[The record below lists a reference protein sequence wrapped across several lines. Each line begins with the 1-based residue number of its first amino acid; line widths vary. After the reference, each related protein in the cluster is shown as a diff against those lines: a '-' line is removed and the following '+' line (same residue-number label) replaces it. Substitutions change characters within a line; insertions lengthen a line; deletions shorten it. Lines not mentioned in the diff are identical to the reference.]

1 MSTIFNVTTTAAE
14 AAPLIS
20 GELYNGSGISLFI
33 WTSLLS
39 VAVYLSSK
47 VFYRGP
53 LTDDKGNT
61 IPDGPMGLPILG
73 VYSNQ

>member
-20 GELYNGSGISLFI
+20 GDLYNGSGISLFI

-47 VFYRGP
+47 AIYRKS
-53 LTDDKGNT
+53 LTDGKGNS
-61 IPDGPMGLPILG
+61 IPDGPMGVPILG
-73 VYSNQ
+73 AYSN